1 MKGTISVF
9 LPTVYSPAF
18 YRPVVFLTT
27 AFFHTLSFVQS
38 FTIVIFQR
46 AAPSIYSRCIVGCTL
61 ACILSCFVF
70 ASPSWAIDD
79 EAPELVMTG
88 KQTHYKSTQTND
100 TPTQTNYAPKEANS
114 RQFMAVRNSQPMAS
128 KVTKP
133 SVLSQG
139 GIFIRTEALE
149 NLKKSGETHQMFVSD
164 GVLVSSTSSDSTN
177 SDSTNIRSTNMRSTN
192 IRSTTE
198 GSNSISS
205 DNNGDIKNFRSQLR
219 LRKHSAVRGSKS
231 EFMRMCLI
239 NDCFAREGKQNFLVR

>member
-18 YRPVVFLTT
+18 YRPVVFLAT

-38 FTIVIFQR
+38 FAIVIFQR
-46 AAPSIYSRCIVGCTL
+46 AAPSLYSRCVAGCKL

-70 ASPSWAIDD
+70 ASHSWAIDD

-114 RQFMAVRNSQPMAS
+114 RQFIAVRNSQPMAS

-139 GIFIRTEALE
+139 GIFIRTEAVE
-149 NLKKSGETHQMFVSD
+149 NVKKSGETHQMLVSD
-164 GVLVSSTSSDSTN
+164 GVLVNSTSSDSTN
-177 SDSTNIRSTNMRSTN
+177 SDSTSM
-192 IRSTTE
+192 RSTTE
-198 GSNSISS
+198 DSNRISP
-205 DNNGDIKNFRSQLR
+205 DNNGDIKSVRSQLR

>member
-18 YRPVVFLTT
+18 YRPVVLLAT

-38 FTIVIFQR
+38 FAIVIFQR
-46 AAPSIYSRCIVGCTL
+46 AAPSLYSRCVAGCKL
-61 ACILSCFVF
+61 ACILSSFVF
-70 ASPSWAIDD
+70 ASPSWAIED

-114 RQFMAVRNSQPMAS
+114 RQFIAVSNSQPMAS

-149 NLKKSGETHQMFVSD
+149 NVKKSGDTQPMFVSD
-164 GVLVSSTSSDSTN
+164 GVLVNSTRSDSTSSDSTN
-177 SDSTNIRSTNMRSTN
+177 IRSTN

-198 GSNSISS
+198 GSNRISPDS
-205 DNNGDIKNFRSQLR
+205 NGDIKNFRSQLR

>member
-1 MKGTISVF
+1 MKGTISVL

-18 YRPVVFLTT
+18 YRPVVFFATV
-27 AFFHTLSFVQS
+27 FFHTLSFVQS
-38 FTIVIFQR
+38 FAIAIFQR
-46 AAPSIYSRCIVGCTL
+46 AAPFLYSRCVAGCKL

-114 RQFMAVRNSQPMAS
+114 RQFMAVRNSPPIAS

-164 GVLVSSTSSDSTN
+164 GVLVNSTSSD
-177 SDSTNIRSTNMRSTN
+177 STNMRSTN

>member
-18 YRPVVFLTT
+18 YLPVVFLAT

-38 FTIVIFQR
+38 FAIVIFQR
-46 AAPSIYSRCIVGCTL
+46 AAPSLYSRCVAGCKL
-61 ACILSCFVF
+61 ACILSSFVF

-100 TPTQTNYAPKEANS
+100 TPTQTNFEPKEANS
-114 RQFMAVRNSQPMAS
+114 RQFMAVRNSPPMAS

-149 NLKKSGETHQMFVSD
+149 NVKKSGDTQPMFVSD
-164 GVLVSSTSSDSTN
+164 GVLVNSTRSDSTN
-177 SDSTNIRSTNMRSTN
+177 SD
-192 IRSTTE
+192 STTE